1 MNHDTIDHLRPKVG
15 LQLKLPGYKKHI
27 KGIADSLLALIA
39 LFLLLPLLLPVSIIL
54 FLTGEHS
61 VIYRQVRIGHRNNTF
76 RIWKF
81 ATMRKG
87 SSKMGAGSLTLR
99 NDSRVLPVGKYL
111 RMTKINELPEK
122 LNLSQQNM
130 IKENLKV
137 FLERKLRELK
147 VEIFRIRSKYGIS
160 SVEEF
165 EELYKR
171 GEIEEKNTWQDLQR
185 LDHL

>member
-1 MNHDTIDHLRPKVG
+1 
-15 LQLKLPGYKKHI
+15 
-27 KGIADSLLALIA
+27 
-39 LFLLLPLLLPVSIIL
+39 
-54 FLTGEHS
+54 
-61 VIYRQVRIGHRNNTF
+61 
-76 RIWKF
+76 
-81 ATMRKG
+81 
-87 SSKMGAGSLTLR
+87 
-99 NDSRVLPVGKYL
+99 
-111 RMTKINELPEK
+111 
-122 LNLSQQNM
+122 M

-185 LDHL
+185 LDHLEFKKNEIEKALKNLLLNKYGHSKH

>member
-1 MNHDTIDHLRPKVG
+1 
-15 LQLKLPGYKKHI
+15 
-27 KGIADSLLALIA
+27 
-39 LFLLLPLLLPVSIIL
+39 
-54 FLTGEHS
+54 
-61 VIYRQVRIGHRNNTF
+61 
-76 RIWKF
+76 
-81 ATMRKG
+81 
-87 SSKMGAGSLTLR
+87 
-99 NDSRVLPVGKYL
+99 
-111 RMTKINELPEK
+111 
-122 LNLSQQNM
+122 M

-185 LDHL
+185 LDHLEFKKNEIEKALKNLLLNKYGHPKH